1 MGINTYNQY
10 ELDQQGAFNNY
21 LSKVFTWMFV
31 GLGLTAISAFM
42 VASNQALI
50 NAILINRAV
59 FFILIFGELGLV
71 MYLSMRVHKM
81 SFGAALGAFLI
92 YSIVNGMTLS
102 IILLAYTFT
111 SIATVFAGA
120 ALIFGAMAIYGYVTK
135 TDLEPFRALLFM
147 GLIGIVIMSVINIFM
162 RSATFNPIIG
172 FIGVAVFSG
181 LTAYDIQKLKKIHK
195 QGGRGYASEGNM
207 AIIGALTLYLDF
219 INLFLSLLRIMGN
232 RR

>member
-10 ELDQQGAFNNY
+10 ELDQQGTFNNY

-31 GLGLTAISAFM
+31 GLSLTALTAFI
-42 VASNQALI
+42 VASSETLI
-50 NAILINRAV
+50 TTLILNRAL

-81 SFGAALGAFLI
+81 SFVGALSAFLI
-92 YSIVNGMTLS
+92 YSVINGITLS
-102 IILLAYTFT
+102 VILLYYTLSSVT
-111 SIATVFAGA
+111 MVFAGA
-120 ALIFGAMAIYGYVTK
+120 ALIFGVMAIYGYITK
-135 TDLEPFRALLFM
+135 TDLEPFRTLLFM
-147 GLIGIVIMSVINIFM
+147 GLIGMLIMSVINIFV
-162 RSATFNPIIG
+162 RSAAFNPIIG

-195 QGGRGYASEGNM
+195 HGARGYASEGNM
-207 AIIGALTLYLDF
+207 AIVGALTLYLDF
-219 INLFLSLLRIMGN
+219 INLFLSLLRLLGN